1 MTRLRARMAVEE
13 GFSLIELVMAMAIF
27 TFVMGAALSLF
38 EVTVKSAPKD
48 QERAVAVREAQTGL
62 SSMTREVRNA
72 YDIVELTPN
81 VIDYLVARQGV
92 NKRVRYEC
100 GITDNDVTPALKKCQ
115 RSEATLTSATQDPLP
130 ATGTARKVIGR
141 MINGT
146 AAAPVFSYTTPA
158 QEPLDR
164 EDDPLDYPEAD
175 QICNPQPEDYVAGDP
190 LRKCF
195 PPPWPTSIG
204 VKVQV
209 PAKGDQKP
217 GCFDAGTR
225 VDCYRYTLSWS
236 DNLYLRNLEAK
247 QSAYNSG

>member
-158 QEPLDR
+158 QEPLDP
-164 EDDPLDYPEAD
+164 EDDPLDYPEA
-175 QICNPQPEDYVAGDP
+175 VA
-190 LRKCF
+190 CT
-195 PPPWPTSIG
+195 PPTTVLCLPAPWPTSIG
-204 VKVQV
+204 VKVKV

-225 VDCYRYTLSWS
+225 IDCYRYTLSWS